1 MATKV
6 RSNFSESNY
15 LSTAASK
22 ATTDKRP
29 VWKHHFLVVKTNTSK
44 SQ

>member
-6 RSNFSESNY
+6 RSNFSEFSNY

-22 ATTDKRP
+22 ATTDKRC
-29 VWKHHFLVVKTNTSK
+29 KNTIF
-44 SQ
+44 

>member
-1 MATKV
+1 MATNV

-22 ATTDKRP
+22 ATTDKRCE
-29 VWKHHFLVVKTNTSK
+29 NTIF
-44 SQ
+44 

>member
-22 ATTDKRP
+22 ATTDK
-29 VWKHHFLVVKTNTSK
+29 WCENTIF
-44 SQ
+44 